1 MSDGHDGGG
10 RRRRSKRGLA
20 AYWPWIAVAVVVS
33 LLVAN
38 LVLSLSG
45 GASDGANG
53 GASSGVRAGFLD
65 GLFSEDR
72 LVQVGLWV
80 ALLPAAVAG
89 VFGVYWASEAFSR
102 SERPISLWMRRAFVV
117 SLSSWIALII
127 VIMDADAFESRISV
141 GIAAAAFFSVQII
154 PFAIAARTASE
165 GRFGARSPGDGGS
178 GGRRRRS
185 SSGRSEE
192 NQQ

>member
-1 MSDGHDGGG
+1 MSDGHDGSG

-20 AYWPWIAVAVVVS
+20 AYWPWIAVAVVAA

-38 LVLSLSG
+38 LVMSLFG
-45 GASDGANG
+45 GAADS
-53 GASSGVRAGFLD
+53 GASAGVGAGFLD
-65 GLFSEDR
+65 GLVSADR

-117 SLSSWIALII
+117 SLTSWIALIV
-127 VIMDADAFESRISV
+127 VIMDADAFELRISV
-141 GIAAAAFFSVQII
+141 GIAAAALFSVQII